1 MAFEFL
7 DKFTKEGFERIE
19 KIKIK
24 NEPGTVMI
32 EMNMTFLMIDYY
44 ESVLKNN
51 KFRSQRQFFVQN
63 FVRVNKAMAEG
74 YFGNSKEYSKFF
86 KNE

>member
-19 KIKIK
+19 KIKD
-24 NEPGTVMI
+24 NAVDYTV
-32 EMNMTFLMIDYY
+32 EANMTFLMLDYY

-63 FVRVNKAMAEG
+63 FVRVNKPMAEG